1 MRPLPRF
8 SGFQKRSEVFE
19 SPRCERKWV
28 CFETFGSHQSLALEQ
43 RSILLAL
50 AVLKHG
56 HGLGHQHEHL
66 HFLVT
71 WDQKNYFWIFRKTRK
86 QENSVILN
94 KTVCS
99 VWETSW
105 GWKLCGLKRLF
116 QAPKPFG
123 YRKSC
128 GGDGMKRPS
137 DRTVTHM
144 MKASDC
150 FFRFS

>member
-28 CFETFGSHQSLALEQ
+28 CFETFGSHSLPN
-43 RSILLAL
+43 
-50 AVLKHG
+50 KD
-56 HGLGHQHEHL
+56 QHSL
-66 HFLVT
+66 PWLCWNMGTASGISMNIYILVT
-71 WDQKNYFWIFRKTRK
+71 WDQKNYFLNIQKKTRK

-137 DRTVTHM
+137 GRTVTHM

>member
-28 CFETFGSHQSLALEQ
+28 CFETFGSHQSLTK
-43 RSILLAL
+43 INTPC
-50 AVLKHG
+50 
-56 HGLGHQHEHL
+56 LGCVETWAQPRHQHEHL
-66 HFLVT
+66 HFLWLGIRRT
-71 WDQKNYFWIFRKTRK
+71 SFEYSEKTRK
-86 QENSVILN
+86 QENSLILN